1 MSLLVQIIRK
11 ELLDQLLSLRFATAC
26 VVCLVVFLLS
36 SIVLTRDFREATSTY
51 NMNRVMHRNEIQ
63 QITEVWRLN
72 QGIMV
77 DRPLNAMN
85 ILVRGLTPELTES
98 IKVQG
103 GGRLDFPDS
112 YEQNPI
118 IPLFP
123 AVDFV
128 FIVGIIMSLLALA
141 FSYDSLS
148 GERESGVLKL
158 LMSYS
163 VPRDVVLLGKW
174 IGGYLALITPFVTAF
189 LVGLLVVIM
198 FPEVEPDRD
207 NTLAIVALL
216 ALALMYLA
224 VIFSVG
230 MFVSARTRIPS
241 TSITVLLVLWVAAIL
256 AVPNMAPYIT
266 SQILPVPSRES
277 VDREK
282 AEIRRQAQGEFDRGR
297 AGAHGQ

>member
-1 MSLLVQIIRK
+1 MSLLAQIIRK

-85 ILVRGLTPELTES
+85 ILVRGLTPQLTES
-98 IKVQG
+98 IKVQ

-112 YEQNPI
+112 YEQNPV

-163 VPRDVVLLGKW
+163 VPRDVVLMGKW
-174 IGGYLALITPFVTAF
+174 IGGYLALITPFVAAF
-189 LVGLLVVIM
+189 LIGLLVVIM
-198 FPEVEPDRD
+198 FPKSSPTSK
-207 NTLAIVALL
+207 TLWRL
-216 ALALMYLA
+216 
-224 VIFSVG
+224 
-230 MFVSARTRIPS
+230 
-241 TSITVLLVLWVAAIL
+241 
-256 AVPNMAPYIT
+256 
-266 SQILPVPSRES
+266 SRS
-277 VDREK
+277 WCWP
-282 AEIRRQAQGEFDRGR
+282 
-297 AGAHGQ
+297 